1 MIEFVCG
8 PINSVS
14 ARTAEFHAIAGIED
28 NVATSFALAG
38 GGLGTLVSVWHDV
51 LERPSLRHVEIFC
64 ERLWCTIEGD
74 WFGPVRWMR
83 AGGHEGSL
91 DGESLLGEVG
101 RAGLADENPDGAF
114 IRAVAGGTPAQPDF
128 ATALRAHTVVDGL
141 YRSAAA
147 AGAPVDVSPGPR
159 RTPT

>member
-8 PINSVS
+8 PMGSVS

-28 NVATSFALAG
+28 IVATSFALAG

-64 ERLWCTIEGD
+64 ERLWCAIEGD
-74 WFGPVRWMR
+74 WFGPVRWTR
-83 AGGHEGSL
+83 AGGEAGSL
-91 DGESLLGEVG
+91 EGEALLGEVSK
-101 RAGLADENPDGAF
+101 AGLADDNPDGAF
-114 IRAVAGGTPAQPDF
+114 IRAVANGNRAQPDF
-128 ATALRAHTVVDGL
+128 AEARRAHVVVDGL